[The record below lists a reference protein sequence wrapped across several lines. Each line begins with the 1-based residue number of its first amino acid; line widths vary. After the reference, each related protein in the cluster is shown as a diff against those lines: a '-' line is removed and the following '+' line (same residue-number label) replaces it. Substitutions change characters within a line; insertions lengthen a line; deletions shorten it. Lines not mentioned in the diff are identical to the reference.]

1 MRSLALLGLLAI
13 GAGGLATPTQA
24 QTEST
29 PALNECVMEL
39 GRQGYRFLSTG
50 PARQEPQGWL
60 FEVRAGDRFGRVV
73 EGVCRVDERTAT
85 TTLSGFGEPYPGGV
99 IGGGGQTMA
108 EQFECFSERQLYR
121 ECRIPA
127 PGPVRLLRAASRD
140 PCIEGRTW
148 GLRGDRVWVD
158 QGCRGVFEVTTR
170 PVGPTGPVRPPVVPG
185 VQPQVRGEALCRQEA
200 QRQQVIVRGVSAF
213 VPRGRYLEATV
224 EAQQGRDRLRFVCH
238 YYPREDRAQFV
249 SSEII
254 GAPGVNP
261 AVVRE
266 ACTTAASQQGFRV
279 LGYDGVQTVPGGARM
294 PMSLRDRWGTS
305 LQGMCRYDAARRRA
319 EVELA
324 RPRGGPTD

>member
-1 MRSLALLGLLAI
+1 MRILALLCLLAT
-13 GAGGLATPTQA
+13 GAAISVAPARA

-29 PALNECVMEL
+29 PALNECVTEL
-39 GRQGYRFLSTG
+39 ARQGYRFLSTG
-50 PARQEPQGWL
+50 PARQEPQGWR
-60 FEVRAGDRFGRVV
+60 FEMRAGDRLGRVV
-73 EGVCRVDERTAT
+73 EGICSYDENTST
-85 TTLSGFGEPYPGGV
+85 TRLSGFGDPYPGG
-99 IGGGGQTMA
+99 GNGGQAMA
-108 EQFECFSERQLYR
+108 QQFECFSERQLYR
-121 ECRIPA
+121 ECRVPA

-170 PVGPTGPVRPPVVPG
+170 PVGPVAPPRPPVVPG
-185 VQPQVRGEALCRQEA
+185 AQSNVRGEALCRQEA
-200 QRQQVIVRGVSAF
+200 QRQQVIVRSVGPF

-249 SSEII
+249 SSEIV
-254 GAPGVNP
+254 GAPGINP

-266 ACTTAASQQGFRV
+266 ACTAAASQQGFRV

-319 EVELA
+319 EIELA